1 MFFLLNIAMCLC
13 YNIFNKGI
21 TLINLMRQ
29 NMNNTT
35 GFVNVADIVEKNGK
49 TVRENNSERKHII
62 PIGSLVEILPDEDEE
77 AGLRLYVVGHSRDCD
92 QTPLYN
98 LSFRKDAQVEME
110 RYNSELQSLP
120 AGQDRSIAQFFYLKA
135 SGSIYFNLS
144 EESLKV
150 IK

>member
-1 MFFLLNIAMCLC
+1 MCLC

>member
-1 MFFLLNIAMCLC
+1 MCLC
-13 YNIFNKGI
+13 YNIFNKGR
-21 TLINLMRQ
+21 TLINLMRK

-62 PIGSLVEILPDEDEE
+62 PIGSLVEILPDHDEDEE

-110 RYNSELQSLP
+110 KHKSEFHSLP
-120 AGQDRSIAQFFYLKA
+120 AGQDREIEKILYIKTE
-135 SGSIYFNLS
+135 GSIYFSLS